1 MPSKDYAM
9 LKVYLHKEKDRD
21 LITYI
26 DGLPDCLR
34 QKYCREA
41 LAYYQK
47 ELEEPGI
54 PVAPGQPSDQ
64 VTPGTGGINVLK
76 KVSL

>member
-1 MPSKDYAM
+1 M
-9 LKVYLHKEKDRD
+9 LKICLHKEKDRD
-21 LITYI
+21 LIKYI

-41 LAYYQK
+41 LAHYQK
-47 ELEEPGI
+47 RMEEPGI

-64 VTPGTGGINVLK
+64 VTAGISGMNVLK